1 MREVSVPPVS
11 YPSTRQILTFRF
23 KAILF
28 QLRRSLINVLRPVQ
42 RYCPSDDLTA
52 NHLID
57 EAVIAES
64 ITPLWTSHEA
74 TERNLI
80 AGKIQN
86 LRIAARS
93 IHGIE
98 IPANAVFSFWAQ
110 VGRPT
115 AAKGYVSGRE
125 LRQGCVIPSVGG
137 GLCQLS
143 NALYS
148 AALDAELEIVE
159 RHAHTQIIPGSLA
172 EVGRD
177 ATVFWNYVDLK
188 FRTSTALR
196 IEASLTQN
204 ALIVRFKSQP
214 PLLKSQE
221 TEQSASSRPI
231 AKSKSC
237 QTCGVTDCSRSIKQP
252 LPTHEF
258 PIAYL
263 LDESWTE
270 FDQWIQQE
278 IQQEIQ
284 QDRQSTHLLAIPIDG
299 KRWRKSNYAWNQS
312 GFHQIKQAYSVTLQ
326 RSIASRRLA
335 SQGASRQ
342 QILLKFDRQL
352 ADCYAAQLNYKILHC
367 VVMQNL
373 LPFLWQD
380 GHLGGRS
387 FDVLMTRLPLF
398 ALQERL
404 DRAYQNHP
412 ESPTLKDFRVDCTL
426 LESERQALAAAR
438 LVVTPHSEIAAL
450 FPEKSVLL
458 DWQIPRI
465 QTSPA
470 PGNAILFPASTLGRK
485 GAYEL
490 RQAAQNL
497 GLTLRILGQELEGQ
511 NFWNDI
517 SVERFRSGQDD
528 RSPSDQPQDPL
539 EGVGLVVLPAYVE
552 HRPRLL
558 LRAIAAGIPV
568 IASEACGLGNLSNFE
583 GVITVPTGDASALQK
598 AIVSCQAKL
607 QVISRC

>member
-1 MREVSVPPVS
+1 MREVPVPPIA
-11 YPSTRQILTFRF
+11 YPSTGQMLAFRF
-23 KAILF
+23 KATLF
-28 QLRRSLINVLRPVQ
+28 QLRRSLVNVLHPVRRYRPTEN
-42 RYCPSDDLTA
+42 L
-52 NHLID
+52 NN

-64 ITPLWTSHEA
+64 VTPLWTSHEA
-74 TERNLI
+74 IERNLI

-86 LRIAARS
+86 LRIAART
-93 IHGIE
+93 IDGIE
-98 IPANAVFSFWAQ
+98 IPANSVFSFWAQ
-110 VGRPT
+110 VGCPT

-172 EVGRD
+172 EMGRD
-177 ATVFWNYVDLK
+177 ATVFWNYVDLR

-196 IEASLTQN
+196 IEASLTQD
-204 ALIVRFKSQP
+204 ALVVRFKGQP
-214 PLLKSQE
+214 ALLKSHE
-221 TEQSASSRPI
+221 TEKADPSRPI

-237 QTCGVTDCSRSIKQP
+237 QTCGVTSCSRSIKQP
-252 LPTHEF
+252 LPVDEF

-263 LDESWTE
+263 LDEYWTE
-270 FDQWIQQE
+270 FDQWIQQN
-278 IQQEIQ
+278 IQQKIQ
-284 QDRQSTHLLAIPIDG
+284 PDRKSTDLLAIPIDG
-299 KRWRKSNYAWNQS
+299 KQWRKANYAWNTA
-312 GFHQIKQAYSVTLQ
+312 GFSQIKQAYSVTLQ

-335 SQGASRQ
+335 TQGASRQ
-342 QILLKFDRQL
+342 QILLKYDRQL
-352 ADCYAAQLNYKILHC
+352 ANFYAAQLSSKILHC

-398 ALQERL
+398 VLQERL

-412 ESPTLKDFRVDCTL
+412 ESPTLNDFRVDLTL
-426 LESERQALAAAR
+426 LEAERQALASAR
-438 LVVTPHSEIAAL
+438 FIVTPHSEIAAL

-458 DWQIPRI
+458 DWQIPQH
-465 QTSPA
+465 QTPPN

-511 NFWNDI
+511 NFWHGV
-517 SVERFRSGQDD
+517 SVERFRSDQDD
-528 RSPSDQPQDPL
+528 RSPKDPL
-539 EGVGLVVLPAYVE
+539 AGVGLVVLPAYVE

-568 IASEACGLGNLSNFE
+568 IVSEACGLGNLE
-583 GVITVPTGDASALQK
+583 GVITVPTGDAAALQK
-598 AIVSCQAKL
+598 AIVSF
-607 QVISRC
+607 